1 MSNTESHWNV
11 EYVIICN
18 KIKSSSILE
27 SGLYYYWL
35 YAKSSRYFGIESF
48 RFVIIF
54 FLFHHGHCADQYIFD
69 FLILSCYNFIYS
81 TINGLLNT
89 SIISLT
95 VSLFHLISFNFS
107 NAITFSSWWCNVL
120 SENRMV
126 LKRR

>member
-27 SGLYYYWL
+27 PELYDYLL
-35 YAKSSRYFGIESF
+35 YTKSSRYFGIESF

-81 TINGLLNT
+81 IINGLPNT
-89 SIISLT
+89 SAISLT
-95 VSLFHLISFNFS
+95 VSLFHLISPL
-107 NAITFSSWWCNVL
+107 TFLMHNLYIFLFFQPVLFPVSSSVP
-120 SENRMV
+120 
-126 LKRR
+126 